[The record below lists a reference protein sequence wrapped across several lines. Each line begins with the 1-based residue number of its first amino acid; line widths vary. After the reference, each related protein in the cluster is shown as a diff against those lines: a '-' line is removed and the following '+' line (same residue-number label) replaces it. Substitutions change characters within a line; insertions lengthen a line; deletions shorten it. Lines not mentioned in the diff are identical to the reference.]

1 MSLGFKKQ
9 LLLQWQQESSLLP
22 LWHYNQLHYREVCA
36 FYGREVGHQHPLPQ
50 CTTATGYIIA
60 PVEGLII
67 TVKHLNSLYTLK
79 NCNTTKT
86 APYLY
91 SPLHYDSLHKHALLN
106 YIHRLTPTHWVL
118 IFIKKN
124 YSCQLHILQYLTIP
138 ITTKLLSSNKWK
150 FSWHILIEKVF
161 T

>member
-1 MSLGFKKQ
+1 MFIRTHILRKTHLHQRNTLSQSHVFQRRSVCTRALSHRVMSLGFKNNFCCDDSRKVIT
-9 LLLQWQQESSLLP
+9 P
-22 LWHYNQLHYREVCA
+22 LWHHNQLHYREVCA

-50 CTTATGYIIA
+50 CTTATGSIIA

-91 SPLHYDSLHKHALLN
+91 SPLHYDSLQKHLLLN
-106 YIHRLTPTHWVL
+106 
-118 IFIKKN
+118 
-124 YSCQLHILQYLTIP
+124 
-138 ITTKLLSSNKWK
+138 
-150 FSWHILIEKVF
+150 
-161 T
+161 